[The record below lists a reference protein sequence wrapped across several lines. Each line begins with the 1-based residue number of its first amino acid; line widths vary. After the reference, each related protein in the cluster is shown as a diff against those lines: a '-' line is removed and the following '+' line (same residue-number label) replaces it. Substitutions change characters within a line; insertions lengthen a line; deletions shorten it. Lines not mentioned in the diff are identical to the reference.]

1 MDDIYT
7 SGGTLNRISDVQV
20 RPENTLLDATISLES
35 PDARWRVALWG
46 KNLTD
51 ELVINN
57 TFGLGA
63 LGNLRIYAPP
73 RTYGLDVAFRF

>member
-1 MDDIYT
+1 MYT
-7 SGGTLNRISDVQV
+7 AGGTINRVSDVQV
-20 RPENTLLDATISLES
+20 REENTLLDATLALDA
-35 PDARWRVALWG
+35 PDDTWRIALWG

-57 TFGLGA
+57 TFNIGP

-73 RTYGLDVAFRF
+73 RTWGVDLTVRF